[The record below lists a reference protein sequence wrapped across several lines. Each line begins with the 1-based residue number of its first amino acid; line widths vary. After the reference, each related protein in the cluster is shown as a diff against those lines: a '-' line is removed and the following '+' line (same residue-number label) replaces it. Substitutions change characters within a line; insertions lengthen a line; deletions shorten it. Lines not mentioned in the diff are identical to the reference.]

1 MKAGALRLR
10 RFSPGIPR
18 FSAGQTRVLPPAFPF
33 AVFLV
38 LVLTLGCVTQLPRPG
53 QTTIVEG
60 TPSPSSAVPSPT
72 VQAVVPVPTVVPASP
87 TPAPTV
93 TATPTAVPV
102 PTRATVVPVPTPS
115 ATVAPT
121 GPFLQVYAPE
131 EGATVLGNN
140 VAVYGQ
146 TATGAKVLVSGLPTE
161 VDSEGG
167 FRSSVSLSPG
177 ENIVVVEAN
186 SPEEGSSTVSRI
198 VTSLALP
205 FLLLITEPENEG
217 IVFNAALT
225 IAGRTGP
232 NAIVSLNGRSVPVD
246 RFGYF
251 ASTVQLDEGPN
262 VIDVV
267 ATNDDGQTL
276 STVLAVIYRRLRE

>member
-1 MKAGALRLR
+1 M
-10 RFSPGIPR
+10 
-18 FSAGQTRVLPPAFPF
+18 
-33 AVFLV
+33 
-38 LVLTLGCVTQLPRPG
+38 
-53 QTTIVEG
+53 
-60 TPSPSSAVPSPT
+60 
-72 VQAVVPVPTVVPASP
+72 
-87 TPAPTV
+87 
-93 TATPTAVPV
+93 
-102 PTRATVVPVPTPS
+102 
-115 ATVAPT
+115 
-121 GPFLQVYAPE
+121 
-131 EGATVLGNN
+131 LGNN

-205 FLLLITEPENEG
+205 FLLLITEPENES
-217 IVFNAALT
+217 IVFDAALT

-232 NAIVSLNGRSVPVD
+232 NAIVSLSLNGRSVPVD

>member
-1 MKAGALRLR
+1 M
-10 RFSPGIPR
+10 
-18 FSAGQTRVLPPAFPF
+18 FPF
-33 AVFLV
+33 AVFLL

-53 QTTIVEG
+53 QTAIVEG
-60 TPSPSSAVPSPT
+60 TPSPPSTAPSPT
-72 VQAVVPVPTVVPASP
+72 VQTVVPVPTVVPASP

-115 ATVAPT
+115 PTGVPTVAPT

-146 TATGAKVLVSGLPTE
+146 TAMGAEVLVSGLPTE